1 MKPALQAILIASN
14 NHQMKI
20 NVMTGYKSIS
30 FREGHRD
37 YHVGPLIL
45 CDELEPWVVKAN
57 IYEVQH
63 KIMSQLTQEEWES
76 DGFTSQESMLNG
88 MRFYYPDITMES
100 PVTVVRWNNV
110 SGFWTEKENIEDYAE
125 RYGVEA
131 IL

>member
-1 MKPALQAILIASN
+1 MKPALQAILIESN

-37 YHVGPLIL
+37 YHIGPVIL
-45 CDELEPWVVKAN
+45 CDELESWVVKAN

-63 KIMSQLTQEEWES
+63 KILSQLTQEEWEA
-76 DGFTSQESMLNG
+76 DGFTSLEDTLNG
-88 MRFYYPDITMES
+88 LRVYYNDITMDS

-110 SGFWTEKENIEDYAE
+110 SGFWTKEKNIKTYAKD
-125 RYGVEA
+125 YGVKA